1 VAGCAD
7 EGAMTVLVPLL
18 ATVVILGVSV
28 LVMLA
33 LLGED

>member
-1 VAGCAD
+1 VARCAD

-18 ATVVILGVSV
+18 CTVIILGVSV
-28 LVMLA
+28 LVMIA